1 MADEQQRMLD
11 VSEQGRRNGQPISL
25 DRRLFMKFTA
35 FRGRDR
41 KGAIE
46 ALRSPF
52 QPFEGAVYVDANDP
66 QAFGVLAIAED
77 PRYFVTTL
85 REAFAGYDF
94 KHVDHLPEFDMLGR
108 TYSIGYESDLEETL
122 FDRPRR
128 RVLDPDNRWAIWYP
142 LQRSKAFYRLPQD
155 RQRQILAEHGGV
167 GRRYGEAGLAADV
180 RLACHGL
187 DRNDNDFVI
196 GLLGAELHPL
206 SRVVQEMRATEQTS
220 QYLDRLGPFFV
231 GHVAW
236 QSSPAT

>member
-1 MADEQQRMLD
+1 VADEQPALD
-11 VSEQGRRNGQPISL
+11 MSERGRRNGRPISL
-25 DRRLFMKFTA
+25 NRRLFMKFTA
-35 FRGRDR
+35 LRGCHGGLMAELQRQQVQ
-41 KGAIE
+41 GA
-46 ALRSPF
+46 L
-52 QPFEGAVYVDANDP
+52 YLDAND
-66 QAFGVLAIAED
+66 AKVVGVLAMAED
-77 PRYFVTTL
+77 PAYFVTEL
-85 REAFAGYDF
+85 RRIFSDARGVE
-94 KHVDHLPEFDMLGR
+94 HLPEFDMLGR
-108 TYSIGYESDLEETL
+108 TYSIGYESDLEEAL
-122 FDRPRR
+122 FARPRGR
-128 RVLDPDNRWAIWYP
+128 ILDPDNRWAIWYP

-206 SRVVQEMRATEQTS
+206 SKVVQEMRATEQTA

-236 QSSPAT
+236 QSSPPR